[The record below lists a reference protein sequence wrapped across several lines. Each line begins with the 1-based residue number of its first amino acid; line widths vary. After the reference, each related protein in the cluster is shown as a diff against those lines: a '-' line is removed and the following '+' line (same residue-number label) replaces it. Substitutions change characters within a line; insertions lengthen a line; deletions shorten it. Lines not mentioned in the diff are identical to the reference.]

1 MCQSFLSN
9 YLITINE
16 TNKILKNTY
25 NVITSI
31 LENYLNAIMSRINY
45 VLMTNFKIIFKY
57 CILINSNI
65 VCLFI

>member
-45 VLMTNFKIIFKY
+45 VLMTNF
-57 CILINSNI
+57 
-65 VCLFI
+65 